1 MLSVAVVDFRL
12 PTARKTKKMRAR
24 KVKMDVKVD
33 GQFWLRG
40 GSVRE
45 MILGFLLVVSAG
57 CTTILS
63 TSMTAIEAGNKN
75 IVEVE
80 ASDFGYLHLTT
91 PEINLLLALRRECSN
106 GTINGVQTTLTLR
119 EFLVAQKYTL
129 RATAYCK

>member
-1 MLSVAVVDFRL
+1 MPSVAVVDFRL
-12 PTARKTKKMRAR
+12 PTVQKIEKLKARKAR
-24 KVKMDVKVD
+24 MDVKLD
-33 GQFWLRG
+33 GQFGLRG
-40 GSVRE
+40 GTVRV

-63 TSMTAIEAGNKN
+63 TSMTTIEAGNKN

-80 ASDFGYLHLTT
+80 ASDYGFLHLTT
-91 PEINLLLALRRECSN
+91 PEINLLPALRRECSN
-106 GTINGVQTTLTLR
+106 GTVNGVQTTLTLR